1 MTTKITKKHLRNLI
15 IESSGGY
22 RLSQGPWDV
31 MWQQMSNNP
40 DYEHLM
46 KPENKESFKKAWDRA
61 ASDYNLTA
69 DRVAREMISIDALK
83 NLTSMGLGPKSR
95 GGEMRA
101 LDLDGDGQLTI
112 TVSEMKRIIKEE
124 LRKTLKEDDDTD
136 VTVTQRHTED
146 IAALALQVMIQLNIE
161 RADPG
166 WKTKGLETVLKLR
179 DKLLDYKD
187 RIGDARLDPLTKEKI
202 ITYVAGRDGD
212 EWSTEKYGLSYQ
224 EVEAE
229 WDAIKASLAA
239 E

>member
-1 MTTKITKKHLRNLI
+1 
-15 IESSGGY
+15 
-22 RLSQGPWDV
+22 
-31 MWQQMSNNP
+31 
-40 DYEHLM
+40 
-46 KPENKESFKKAWDRA
+46 
-61 ASDYNLTA
+61 
-69 DRVAREMISIDALK
+69 
-83 NLTSMGLGPKSR
+83 
-95 GGEMRA
+95 